1 MWSLFGLVEKK
12 DAGAVSRFA
21 GIRSIWL
28 DKARTLWQGG
38 GEKKIN
44 LGSSALVLLPRV
56 VQAVDAVD

>member
-38 GEKKIN
+38 AKRKSTSGR
-44 LGSSALVLLPRV
+44 PR
-56 VQAVDAVD
+56 